1 MLLIVVVDILLL
13 ELRWRGVY
21 TTKLIVVVAVLKVLH
36 FEKIVIA
43 ASFLVAKLLMH
54 GLPHSFVLILLLL
67 RLIVH
72 LNHIVTL
79 RFGRT
84 RPRF

>member
-1 MLLIVVVDILLL
+1 MMLLIVVVDILLL

-36 FEKIVIA
+36 LEKIVIA

-54 GLPHSFVLILLLL
+54 WLPHSFVLILL
-67 RLIVH
+67 RIIH
-72 LNHIVTL
+72 LNHVVTL

-84 RPRF
+84 

>member
-1 MLLIVVVDILLL
+1 M
-13 ELRWRGVY
+13 Y

-36 FEKIVIA
+36 LEKIVIA

-54 GLPHSFVLILLLL
+54 RLPHSFVLILLL
-67 RLIVH
+67 IVH
-72 LNHIVTL
+72 LNHVVTL

-84 RPRF
+84 